1 MTTNMQRKAGQ
12 YVCFSQ
18 GSKGGTSY
26 YVCGT
31 KGQGSKARQK
41 EYICSWK
48 FWITK
53 IQLGKA
59 NKHISEDQDK
69 TLPMNHTL
77 TLTLT
82 HTLTLTLN
90 APDFLNPQF
99 QVTRDK
105 GKGTVLG

>member
-1 MTTNMQRKAGQ
+1 MFLEILN
-12 YVCFSQ
+12 Y
-18 GSKGGTSY
+18 
-26 YVCGT
+26 
-31 KGQGSKARQK
+31 
-41 EYICSWK
+41 
-48 FWITK
+48 K

-77 TLTLT
+77 TFT

-90 APDFLNPQF
+90 APEFFNPQV